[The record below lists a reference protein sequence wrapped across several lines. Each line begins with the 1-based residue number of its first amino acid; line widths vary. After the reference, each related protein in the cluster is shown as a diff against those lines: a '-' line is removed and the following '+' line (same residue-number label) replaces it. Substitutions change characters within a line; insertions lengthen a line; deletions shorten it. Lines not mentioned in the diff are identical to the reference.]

1 MVLMATKRM
10 LGSDWLTVMSLGQLG
25 SSVNDRHVLNSWYD
39 TGQQLLGPI
48 AKTAWIS
55 ESE

>member
-25 SSVNDRHVLNSWYD
+25 SSVNDRHVLNRWND
-39 TGQQLLGPI
+39 TGTVARNDSQDRLDQRI
-48 AKTAWIS
+48 
-55 ESE
+55 